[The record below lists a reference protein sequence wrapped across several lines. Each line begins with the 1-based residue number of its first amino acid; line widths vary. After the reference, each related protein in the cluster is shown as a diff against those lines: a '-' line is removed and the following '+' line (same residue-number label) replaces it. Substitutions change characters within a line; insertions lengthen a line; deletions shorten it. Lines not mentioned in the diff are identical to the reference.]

1 MKLLSRLAPALLRA
15 SAGGV
20 ASGLFALGLA
30 ALVALP
36 VLTIPAQAQRSPA
49 PRLFPDQT
57 SAYIRATVNSNS
69 CVMVSLTCSV
79 KLGALPY
86 TSFIVRAYQQVV
98 TTFSGGGVTALT
110 LALGT
115 SVGSGNIVAAQSAL
129 TAGNASVLT
138 VVAGGLGTTV
148 TGNGIAQT
156 GTLGGFD
163 IFATLAATTGAPTA
177 GSVVVVLEYI
187 QPNDGSCTVVPTGAV
202 APGC

>member
-86 TSFIVRAYQQVV
+86 NSFIVRAYQQVV

-138 VVAGGLGTTV
+138 VVAG
-148 TGNGIAQT
+148 GNGIAQT